1 MEKIREGVQKH
12 YGEIARQI
20 QTEGQSCCCGPSS
33 SCCSPITRIDINYH
47 NEDLSALPAEA
58 LQASLG
64 CANPHA
70 LAGLKEGETVLDLG
84 SGGGIDVL
92 VASRYVGPTG
102 KVYGLDMTDEMLA
115 LANSNKERMGAANV
129 EFLKGYIEEIPLP
142 DESVDVVMSNCVI
155 NLSGDKVK
163 VMSEIYRVLK
173 PGGRLAIADIVSTR
187 EVPAEIR
194 QITSLWVSC
203 IAGSLSVQEYQELL
217 AQAGFNQISVT
228 PENYYTREVLQ
239 GLGADDA
246 SLTEAQWEM
255 ADAAF
260 AGALI
265 KAVKEA
271 V

>member
-1 MEKIREGVQKH
+1 MEKIREEVQKH

-20 QTEGQSCCCGPSS
+20 STGGQGCCCGPSS
-33 SCCSPITRIDINYH
+33 SCCSTITRIDINYK

-58 LQASLG
+58 LNASLG

-70 LAGLKEGETVLDLG
+70 LAGLKEGEIVLDLG

-102 KVYGLDMTDEMLA
+102 KVYGLDMTDEMLT

-155 NLSGDKVK
+155 NLSGDKNK

-187 EVPAEIR
+187 EVPGEIR
-194 QITSLWVSC
+194 QITSLWVTC
-203 IAGSLSVQEYQELL
+203 IAGSLSIGEYEALL
-217 AQAGFNQISVT
+217 TQAGFKEISVT

-239 GLGADDA
+239 GLGAEDTR
-246 SLTEAQWEM
+246 LTKDQWEM
-255 ADAAF
+255 ADGAF
-260 AGALI
+260 AGAFI
-265 KAVKEA
+265 KALK
-271 V
+271 

>member
-1 MEKIREGVQKH
+1 MEKIREEVQKH

-20 QTEGQSCCCGPSS
+20 RTEGQGCCCGPSS
-33 SCCSPITRIDINYH
+33 SCCSPITRIDINYQ

-58 LQASLG
+58 LKASLG

-92 VASRYVGPTG
+92 LASRFVGPAG

-115 LANSNKERMGAANV
+115 LANSNKERMGATNV
-129 EFLKGYIEEIPLP
+129 EFLKGYIEAIPLP

-155 NLSGDKVK
+155 NLSGDKRK
-163 VMSEIYRVLK
+163 VMSEMYRVLK

-194 QITSLWVSC
+194 QVTSLWVSC
-203 IAGSLSVQEYQELL
+203 IAGSLSVREYEELL
-217 AQAGFNQISVT
+217 TQAGFKQISVT

-246 SLTEAQWEM
+246 SLTEEQWAM

-265 KAVKEA
+265 RAVK
-271 V
+271 

>member
-1 MEKIREGVQKH
+1 MKKIREEVQQH

-20 QTEGQSCCCGPSS
+20 NTGGQGCCCSTSS
-33 SCCSPITRIDINYH
+33 SCCSSITRIDINYH
-47 NEDLSALPAEA
+47 NEDLSALPVEA
-58 LQASLG
+58 LKASLG

-70 LAGLKEGETVLDLG
+70 LAELKEGETVLDLG

-102 KVYGLDMTDEMLA
+102 KVYGVDMTDEMLA
-115 LANSNKERMGAANV
+115 LANSNKERMGASNV

-155 NLSGDKVK
+155 NLSGDKGK

-194 QITSLWVSC
+194 EITSLWVSC
-203 IAGSLSVQEYQELL
+203 IAGSLSVKECKELL
-217 AQAGFNQISVT
+217 TQAGFKQISVIS
-228 PENYYTREVLQ
+228 ENYYTRKVLQ
-239 GLGADDA
+239 DLSASEI
-246 SLTEAQWEM
+246 SLTEAQWEI
-255 ADAAF
+255 ADARP
-260 AGALI
+260 GALI
-265 KAVKEA
+265 KAVK
-271 V
+271 